1 MVENYNLIELLN
13 DYAPVDDILTDIINE
28 ISQKD
33 IINGIRI
40 A

>member
-13 DYAPVDDILTDIINE
+13 EFTPVDDILNDIINE

-33 IINGIRI
+33 IINGVRI

>member
-1 MVENYNLIELLN
+1 MVDNYNLNELLN
-13 DYAPVDDILTDIINE
+13 DFREVDDILNDIINE

-33 IINGIRI
+33 VLNGVKL

>member
-1 MVENYNLIELLN
+1 MVDNYNLNELLN
-13 DYAPVDDILTDIINE
+13 DFREVDDIINDIINE

-33 IINGIRI
+33 VLNGVKL

>member
-13 DYAPVDDILTDIINE
+13 DYVPVDDILTDIINE

-33 IINGIRI
+33 IINGVRI

>member
-1 MVENYNLIELLN
+1 MVENYNVIELLN
-13 DYAPVDDILTDIINE
+13 DYVQVDDILNDIINE

-33 IINGIRI
+33 VLNGVKL

>member
-1 MVENYNLIELLN
+1 MVDNYNVIELLN
-13 DYAPVDDILTDIINE
+13 DYVQVDDSINDIINE

-33 IINGIRI
+33 IINGVKL